1 MKDNLLVYKKI
12 IKTVPIEKKVT
23 GIDKKGKEII
33 KTISYTLQFIV
44 SARFMANS
52 LSSLINNAAGR
63 ICKIKCQYG
72 HDNEKSESCGK
83 DLLIHTNIIAMILIS
98 LFYCCKNVLTLM
110 NTWTIEKNLMKHHY
124 QRKKIVL
131 VIQTWK
137 TLLIQ
142 ITQKQCAKGL
152 KKNISVNIII
162 CMFKV
167 MHYC

>member
-1 MKDNLLVYKKI
+1 M
-12 IKTVPIEKKVT
+12 
-23 GIDKKGKEII
+23 
-33 KTISYTLQFIV
+33 
-44 SARFMANS
+44 
-52 LSSLINNAAGR
+52 NNAAGR

-72 HDNEKSESCGK
+72 HDNEKCESCGK

-142 ITQKQCAKGL
+142 ITQKQFAKGL
-152 KKNISVNIII
+152 K
-162 CMFKV
+162 
-167 MHYC
+167 

>member
-52 LSSLINNAAGR
+52 LSSLMNNAAGR

-72 HDNEKSESCGK
+72 HDNEKCESCGK

-142 ITQKQCAKGL
+142 ITQKQFVKGL
-152 KKNISVNIII
+152 K
-162 CMFKV
+162 
-167 MHYC
+167 

>member
-23 GIDKKGKEII
+23 GIDKKGKKII
-33 KTISYTLQFIV
+33 KTISYILQFIG

-52 LSSLINNAAGR
+52 LSSLMNNAAGR

-72 HDNEKSESCGK
+72 HDNEKCESCGK

-142 ITQKQCAKGL
+142 ITQKQFAKGL
-152 KKNISVNIII
+152 K
-162 CMFKV
+162 
-167 MHYC
+167 